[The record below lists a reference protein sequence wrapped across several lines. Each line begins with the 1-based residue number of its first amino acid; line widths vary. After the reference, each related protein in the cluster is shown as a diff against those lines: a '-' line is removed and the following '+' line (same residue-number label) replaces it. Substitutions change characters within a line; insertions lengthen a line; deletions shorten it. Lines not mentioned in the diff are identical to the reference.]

1 MDYILAF
8 DAGTGSL
15 RAVLF
20 DTDGNQ
26 IGCSQEEWIHLSDE
40 RYPGSMGFDYEANWS
55 LLIACIKDLLKETG
69 VDPKQIKGISA
80 TSMREG
86 IVLYNASGD
95 EIWACANV
103 DSRASEE
110 VSYLKQTYE
119 ELEEK
124 LYHLSGQT
132 FALSAIPR
140 ILWLKNHLPDVYEE
154 VSSMTMLN
162 DWILYKLSGTLQVDP
177 SNGCTTGIFDLNNR
191 KWASGYL
198 KECGLKDAFFTPV
211 NEAGTVI
218 GEVGAKVSALTG
230 LAEEQKLWLVVEMP
244 KWLQWG
250 QERLKTSKRW
260 CQGAPF
266 GSRK

>member
-1 MDYILAF
+1 MQEQEVYCFISNKMEIRLA
-8 DAGTGSL
+8 APRRNG
-15 RAVLF
+15 R
-20 DTDGNQ
+20 
-26 IGCSQEEWIHLSDE
+26 HLSDE

-140 ILWLKNHLPDVYEE
+140 IY
-154 VSSMTMLN
+154 
-162 DWILYKLSGTLQVDP
+162 G
-177 SNGCTTGIFDLNNR
+177 
-191 KWASGYL
+191 
-198 KECGLKDAFFTPV
+198 
-211 NEAGTVI
+211 
-218 GEVGAKVSALTG
+218 
-230 LAEEQKLWLVVEMP
+230 
-244 KWLQWG
+244 
-250 QERLKTSKRW
+250 
-260 CQGAPF
+260 
-266 GSRK
+266 